1 MRLVVCL
8 LTAAGIA
15 QENVPQPPLSV
26 PAQQANHTS
35 CMSVWSVPHEDAM
48 HLSVSWA
55 NLQMII
61 MAFVEQAKFHVNAA
75 NARARGMLVKRTQ
88 PGLHSKHGIVDVLC
102 QSTSLEALQLS
113 LICHDMDGQAPL
125 ITQLRTC
132 RMNAVWRYQ
141 RCLSMLMPADM
152 AQA

>member
-1 MRLVVCL
+1 
-8 LTAAGIA
+8 
-15 QENVPQPPLSV
+15 
-26 PAQQANHTS
+26 
-35 CMSVWSVPHEDAM
+35 M

-61 MAFVEQAKFHVNAA
+61 MALVEQADFHVDAA

-88 PGLHSKHGIVDVLC
+88 PGLHSKHGIVDAPC

-113 LICHDMDGQAPL
+113 LICHDMDEQAPL

-132 RMNAVWRYQ
+132 RVNTV
-141 RCLSMLMPADM
+141 
-152 AQA
+152 